1 MNPMAP
7 NVLLPM
13 PATITLRGNR
23 RIRLDFVRGTVIET
37 SESLMAVAHPGGNPR
52 RLVGGTPFV
61 RQGRLRHDVMVLRQV
76 WIRTD
81 AGQEAAHDLT
91 HFPVAVRVGHELML
105 VSGAAAGVAEGAFF
119 GALNLTT
126 GESAFDESIDRDRL
140 RPLGLD
146 LPRRFYRRRA
156 PWGVALGVAT
166 GVAIGIACAVGGA
179 QDRAFIVAGALVGFL
194 LAWPVIWVQGR
205 IKQIEGQR
213 LVPQLNLT
221 ALTHFIANS

>member
-7 NVLLPM
+7 NVLPM
-13 PATITLRGNR
+13 PTTITLRGHR

-37 SESLMAVAHPGGNPR
+37 SESLLAVAHPGGNPR
-52 RLVGGTPFV
+52 GFFGDTTFV
-61 RQGRLRHDVMVLRQV
+61 RQGRLRHDVVVLRQV
-76 WIRTD
+76 WIRTA

-126 GESAFDESIDRDRL
+126 GESGFDESIDRDRL

-146 LPRRFYRRRA
+146 LPKWYYRRRV
-156 PWGVALGVAT
+156 PWGVAMGGAT
-166 GVAIGIACAVGGA
+166 GVACAIVGA
-179 QDRAFIVAGALVGFL
+179 QDSAFIVAGALFGFL
-194 LAWPVIWVQGR
+194 LAWPVIWIQGR